1 MSRSGNGR
9 LRVSLDALASLLWP
23 LPALAVVVALAAG
36 IVLPLV
42 DVAVIGDLPPALTR
56 YLFSGGPAAA
66 RSVLEAIASSLVTV
80 TSLTFSLTVIT
91 LQLASSQFSPRLL
104 RNFTADPT
112 VHAVL
117 TLFLGTFTFA
127 LTVLR
132 TVRSGSGHQGD
143 FVPQISVSLAFILEI
158 ASIMGLVYFL
168 AHLTRE
174 IRVDTVMANVHR
186 ETTAT
191 ISRLFPDRA
200 DDARND
206 GNGDAG
212 GNDDGDDA
220 GGARD
225 GGRESTG
232 DGGSAGDRGHP
243 RPVPESQ
250 TAILIE
256 AVTSGFLLSI
266 DPNDLQEAAEANNAV
281 IRIDREPGSSIVH
294 GTPLATAWPVVS
306 NQPLTEQNADELRRA
321 VSSAATIGFERT
333 IVQDVSFGLRQLTDV
348 AARALSPGV
357 NDPTTAVHVLGHLS
371 AILCDLAGRKLGPR
385 TLADGTG
392 QIRVIVARPGFASLL
407 DLAIGQPRRY
417 GIADPVVAARIIEL
431 LKEVAWCSSTPSL
444 RAVLTDHL
452 TRVEQQMQEQTYVP
466 ADRDHLQALVRG
478 VRAALQGVWTEEA
491 FPGDQQPG

>member
-1 MSRSGNGR
+1 MSRSSSGR
-9 LRVSLDALASLLWP
+9 LRVALDALASLLWP
-23 LPALAVVVALAAG
+23 LPALGVVVALAAG
-36 IVLPLV
+36 IGLPLV
-42 DVAVIGDLPPALTR
+42 DVAVTDDLPPALKVS
-56 YLFSGGPAAA
+56 LFGGGPAAA
-66 RSVLEAIASSLVTV
+66 RAVLEAIASSLVTV

-104 RNFTADPT
+104 RNFTADRT
-112 VHAVL
+112 VHGVL

-132 TVRSGSGHQGD
+132 TVRSENGGQTG

-158 ASIMGLVYFL
+158 ASIIGLVYFL
-168 AHLTRE
+168 AHLARE

-191 ISRLFPDRA
+191 ISRLFPDRVDGGNG
-200 DDARND
+200 DDD
-206 GNGDAG
+206 GGDGDDGGGDAG
-212 GNDDGDDA
+212 G
-220 GGARD
+220 R
-225 GGRESTG
+225 GR
-232 DGGSAGDRGHP
+232 P
-243 RPVPESQ
+243 RPVPEAR

-256 AVTSGFLLSI
+256 SVTSGFLLSI
-266 DPNDLQEAAEANNAV
+266 DPDDLLEAATANNAV
-281 IRIDREPGSSIVH
+281 IRIDREPGSSIVR

-306 NQPLTEQNADELRRA
+306 NQPLTDQNTEALRKA

-385 TLADGTG
+385 TVADGSG
-392 QIRVIVARPGFASLL
+392 QIRVVIAQPGFASLL

-417 GIADPVVAARIIEL
+417 GVADPVVAGRILDL

-444 RAVLTDHL
+444 RAVLADQL
-452 TRVEQQMQEQTYVP
+452 TRMEQQMQEQTFVP
-466 ADRDHLQALVRG
+466 ADRDHLQSMSRG

-491 FPGDQQPG
+491 FARDQQPG

>member
-1 MSRSGNGR
+1 MSRPSSGR
-9 LRVSLDALASLLWP
+9 LRVALDALGSLLWP
-23 LPALAVVVALAAG
+23 LPAIAVLVALAAG

-42 DVAVIGDLPPALTR
+42 DVALTDDLPSDVTT
-56 YLFSGGPAAA
+56 YLFGGGPAAA
-66 RSVLEAIASSLVTV
+66 RAVLEAIASSLVTV

-104 RNFTADPT
+104 RNFTADRT
-112 VHAVL
+112 VHVVL

-132 TVRSGSGHQGD
+132 TVRSGSGQQGD

-158 ASIMGLVYFL
+158 ASIMGLVFFL
-168 AHLTRE
+168 AHLARE

-191 ISRLFPDRA
+191 ISRLFPDRV
-200 DDARND
+200 DDA
-206 GNGDAG
+206 
-212 GNDDGDDA
+212 GNDNDDDDA
-220 GGARD
+220 GGHD

-232 DGGSAGDRGHP
+232 DGGSAGGGGSAGDRGRP
-243 RPVPESQ
+243 QPVPESR

-256 AVTSGFLLSI
+256 SVKSGFLLSI
-266 DPNDLQEAAEANNAV
+266 DPDDLQEAAEANNAV
-281 IRIDREPGSSIVH
+281 IRIDREPGSSIVR
-294 GTPLATAWPVVS
+294 GTPLATAWPVAS
-306 NQPLTEQNADELRRA
+306 NQPLTEQNTEALRKA

-371 AILCDLAGRKLGPR
+371 AILCDLAGRKLGPH
-385 TLADGTG
+385 TWADHNG

-417 GIADPVVAARIIEL
+417 GIADPVVASRIFDL

-444 RAVLTDHL
+444 RADLADQL

-466 ADRDHLQALVRG
+466 ADRDHLQSLGGG
-478 VRAALQGVWTEEA
+478 VRAALQGVWLEEA
-491 FPGDQQPG
+491 FTRDQQPR